1 MKKWLVLLGLIFFS
15 CSNVMANVEHAH
27 PIDVQLQKCLEKDY
41 TTMGMNQCVI
51 KAESAW
57 LKEIEKYVTLIQKE
71 ELSDL
76 QKELFAETH
85 KQWLEYYKYEQ
96 KLIDETLFVKPGT
109 INTNYGYAHRLEIVK
124 NRAENLKHYQY
135 SLTH

>member
-1 MKKWLVLLGLIFFS
+1 MKKWLVLLGIMIFS
-15 CSNVMANVEHAH
+15 GSYAIANIEQAH

-51 KAESAW
+51 DAENAW
-57 LKEIEKYVTLIQKE
+57 LKEIESYMTLIQKNMN
-71 ELSDL
+71 DT
-76 QKELFAETH
+76 QKEVFIETH
-85 KQWLEYYKYEQ
+85 EHWLEYYKYER
-96 KLIDETLFVKPGT
+96 KLVAETLFVKSGT

-135 SLTH
+135 ILTR